1 MAALNLAR
9 SRAKSCKNRMREKSK
24 FIKQFSA
31 ESAVQSCTQKYSA
44 FGKSEIVPLTA
55 ASRLGKRGVRVVTD
69 VERGMR
75 WTRRCRQTNDI
86 GADGE
91 VVWSW
96 HPLAGAKLAT
106 MLCIAPIT
114 VTKTSWTPGRAR
126 SKPFKTS

>member
-1 MAALNLAR
+1 
-9 SRAKSCKNRMREKSK
+9 MREKSK

-31 ESAVQSCTQKYSA
+31 ESAVQSCTQKYFS
-44 FGKSEIVPLTA
+44 FGKSEIMPLTA

-96 HPLAGAKLAT
+96 RPLAGAKLAT
-106 MLCIAPIT
+106 MLLHRADDGDSNVMDT
-114 VTKTSWTPGRAR
+114 GESAKQAVKTNRAGKAGVNR
-126 SKPFKTS
+126 

>member
-1 MAALNLAR
+1 LPDGQHLPACCGIVA
-9 SRAKSCKNRMREKSK
+9 CKIPRNRLREESK
-24 FIKQFSA
+24 FTRQFSA
-31 ESAVQSCTQKYSA
+31 ESAVQSGAQKYSV
-44 FGKSEIVPLTA
+44 FGKSEIVPLLA

-96 HPLAGAKLAT
+96 RPLAGVKLAR
-106 MLCIAPIT
+106 MLCIAPMT
-114 VTKTSWTPGRAR
+114 VT
-126 SKPFKTS
+126 